1 MKSEKSQIERDG
13 GRKNEFLSSENEEM
27 EAEGQLIEKNG
38 HHKEG
43 QDS

>member
-13 GRKNEFLSSENEEM
+13 GLKNEFLRADNEEM
-27 EAEGQLIEKNG
+27 EAEHQLTDKNG
-38 HHKEG
+38 HHKGG